1 MNKRLLAVT
10 LSLPWFC
17 LLGWALFL
25 TVSANSGREITLPV
39 TGYDPRDLLSGRYI
53 AYQIDWNK
61 ADCTQFPKRTCPEQE
76 FCKEARW
83 GRECRFYIPEA
94 TANELDSL
102 FRRRSENLK
111 FEVVYSYRSGQTPIA
126 KQLLINQKDWQT
138 YLKDINN
145 TEQTK

>member
-10 LSLPWFC
+10 LALPWFC

-25 TVSANSGREITLPV
+25 TASANSGRQITLPI
-39 TGYDPRDLLSGRYI
+39 TGYDPRDLFSGRYI
-53 AYQIDWNK
+53 AYQIDWEK
-61 ADCTQFPKRTCPEQE
+61 ADCRQFPEGICPKDD

-102 FRRRSENLK
+102 FRSRSNNLK
-111 FEVVYSYRSGQTPIA
+111 FEVVYSCHSGQKPIA
-126 KQLLINQKDWQT
+126 KQLLINQKDWQI
-138 YLKDINN
+138 YLKDINSKG
-145 TEQTK
+145 EIK